1 MLPVDGP
8 VPDGPGWI
16 AQPKMDGW
24 RAVVDASAGR
34 PARIWSRHGTDL
46 TGRFVALARQLDD
59 LDVVLDGELVVFGR
73 DGLPRFSQLSARR
86 PAGTVRLVAFDLLAV
101 AGRPL
106 HDVALEGRL
115 EALEDLPLPDA
126 VQVAAAGP
134 PAAMWTAVCQ
144 VGLEGI
150 VSKRLAGRYL
160 PGRRSGAW
168 RRTKNWTESELGL
181 LSVVHDD
188 HGRPGAVVVAGPD
201 GRPCGRVELGVG
213 QVAAQLAAV
222 PAGVTLDGTVKV
234 VVRHHGTDG
243 TLRDAHL
250 LELRAP

>member
-134 PAAMWTAVCQ
+134 PRTGRSPSWACCRWSMTTVAV
-144 VGLEGI
+144 
-150 VSKRLAGRYL
+150 LA
-160 PGRRSGAW
+160 RSW
-168 RRTKNWTESELGL
+168 SPDLT
-181 LSVVHDD
+181 
-188 HGRPGAVVVAGPD
+188 D
-201 GRPCGRVELGVG
+201 GRADGWSSVSARSPRSWLRS
-213 QVAAQLAAV
+213 L
-222 PAGVTLDGTVKV
+222 PASPWTG
-234 VVRHHGTDG
+234 
-243 TLRDAHL
+243 
-250 LELRAP
+250 P